1 MKKPHFDPKSKSWI
15 ISLIVMIIVSLA
27 VVIGSNAVYNQ
38 INSKPAEGRLTA
50 FSVSSTVIE

>member
-27 VVIGSNAVYNQ
+27 VVFSSQAIYNNANG
-38 INSKPAEGRLTA
+38 KPAEGRLTA
-50 FSVSSTVIE
+50 FPVSSVVIE

>member
-38 INSKPAEGRLTA
+38 INGKPAEGRLTA
-50 FSVSSTVIE
+50 FSVSSAVIE